1 MCPVCL
7 LVSVRWCSCWC
18 SVLAVVSEVSVRC
31 VFAVGLSCCM
41 ARGGGEE
48 GGTAGQWGGI
58 RMCGHAELSCDHH
71 L

>member
-31 VFAVGLSCCM
+31 VFAVGLSCCVHEAGTGM
-41 ARGGGEE
+41 VDGQLSRNDSAR
-48 GGTAGQWGGI
+48 
-58 RMCGHAELSCDHH
+58 L
-71 L
+71 